1 LTARTV
7 VLDASAGVAI
17 AASAGGFVNLAHLR
31 IVAPALF
38 WSETLSALHQAVYR
52 GVMSPA
58 LAAHAR
64 RALAEAP
71 IERLEPAGVHDD
83 AWQIADELGWAKTYD
98 AEYVALARRLDVS
111 LLTRDGALARG
122 AGQLVDFVDLLSV

>member
-1 LTARTV
+1 MARTV

-58 LAAHAR
+58 LAEHAR

-71 IERLEPAGVHDD
+71 IERLEPAGIRDD

-122 AGQLVDFVDLLSV
+122 AAHIVEFVDLLSV

>member
-1 LTARTV
+1 MARTV

-17 AASAGGFVNLAHLR
+17 AASADGFVNLAHLR

-58 LAAHAR
+58 LAEHAR
-64 RALAEAP
+64 HALAEAP
-71 IERLEPAGVHDD
+71 IERLEPAGIRDD
-83 AWQIADELGWAKTYD
+83 AWQIADELGWAKAYD

-122 AGQLVDFVDLLSV
+122 AAHIVEFVDLLSV

>member
-1 LTARTV
+1 MARPL

-17 AASAGGFVNLAHLR
+17 AASADGFAKLAHLR
-31 IVAPALF
+31 MVAPALF
-38 WSETLSALHQAVYR
+38 WSETMSALHQAVYR
-52 GVMSPA
+52 GVTSSA
-58 LAAHAR
+58 LAEHAR

-71 IERLEPAGVHDD
+71 IARLEPAGIADD

-122 AGQLVDFVDLLSV
+122 AAHIVEFVDLLSV